1 MLSTW
6 RHRSRFDAQRWP
18 QRNRNQTK
26 EAFIKQR
33 QAVETPVVL
42 RVPSLAADAMKRCQ
56 EGVDAVTF
64 GAAVDSA
71 RRAGEKRDLLFA
83 AAAPMRKLIEQDEK
97 ALASLRKLAGVRK
110 SRLKGRVVSVLS
122 HGGGMFPETSFNL
135 TPGLHVFAPP
145 FDLGR
150 PEPTAGSP
158 VNSGANRNTGELFV
172 NVPYDSDAHG
182 LRAAAASI
190 SIIFQPST
198 TGTLSIRPCAKYA
211 HSWLVAGL
219 HRSAHTQGQLVITA
233 SRADDG
239 QVLDNRSVT
248 LWDMTTKS
256 DVHSGDD
263 QGVAWPP
270 DCQVNFLAES
280 GHNYLASMTAT
291 VSGDQ
296 SGDKSI
302 LFFPSWSMFCGCIS
316 ASVPWLVAEL
326 RT

>member
-122 HGGGMFPETSFNL
+122 QFGGMFPETSFNL
-135 TPGLHVFAPP
+135 TPGPARVRTAVRSRPTGAYRRFARQ
-145 FDLGR
+145 FGR
-150 PEPTAGSP
+150 EPQHRRT
-158 VNSGANRNTGELFV
+158 VRQ
-172 NVPYDSDAHG
+172 
-182 LRAAAASI
+182 RA
-190 SIIFQPST
+190 
-198 TGTLSIRPCAKYA
+198 
-211 HSWLVAGL
+211 V
-219 HRSAHTQGQLVITA
+219 
-233 SRADDG
+233 
-239 QVLDNRSVT
+239 
-248 LWDMTTKS
+248 
-256 DVHSGDD
+256 
-263 QGVAWPP
+263 
-270 DCQVNFLAES
+270 
-280 GHNYLASMTAT
+280 
-291 VSGDQ
+291 
-296 SGDKSI
+296 
-302 LFFPSWSMFCGCIS
+302 
-316 ASVPWLVAEL
+316 
-326 RT
+326 